1 MVHLD
6 KVFLMPSF
14 PQHHGS
20 RWLPGGGRVCDGCS
34 GGGMVCEGC
43 SGGGR
48 VWEGGGVEL
57 WSDLRLFFLIWSL

>member
-20 RWLPGGGRVCDGCS
+20 RWLP